1 VPSRRLY
8 HAAMFLDPALRTVML
23 GTAILGFVAG
33 CLGTF
38 AVLRRQ
44 SLLGD
49 AVSHAAL
56 PGVVLAFL
64 LFGKWSVVLLAGAAA
79 SGLLAMLIV
88 TGITRNSRIP
98 FDSALAGALAVF
110 FGAGLMLKSWTRGT
124 AASSVDRYLFGQAAT
139 LLTEDIWVIAGAG
152 TIALALLALFWKEF
166 KLLTFDREFAAGL
179 GLPVVLLDVLLTG
192 LLVLSI
198 VIGLESVGVVLM
210 SALVVAPAAA
220 ARQWTDRLGVMTVLA
235 GLFGALAGVTGSLL
249 SHNLSGGGRSVPTG
263 PTIVVCATVVVALSF
278 LWRMMRRRTRVAA
291 AEIPNPPAVP

>member
-1 VPSRRLY
+1 
-8 HAAMFLDPALRTVML
+8 MIDPALQTVML
-23 GTAILGFVAG
+23 GTAALGCVSG

-64 LFGKWSVVLLAGAAA
+64 LFGKWQLLLLVGAAA
-79 SGLLAMLIV
+79 SGLLAMMFV
-88 TGITRNSRIP
+88 TGITRFSRVP

-110 FGAGLMLKSWTRGT
+110 FGAGLLFKSWTVGTGT
-124 AASSVDRYLFGQAAT
+124 AGIDRYLFGQAAT
-139 LLTEDIWVIAGAG
+139 LLPKDVWIIVGAG
-152 TIALALLALFWKEF
+152 GIAIGLLLAFWKEF
-166 KLLTFDREFAAGL
+166 KLITFDREYAAGL
-179 GLPVVLLDVLLTG
+179 GLPVVLLDLLLTG

-220 ARQWTDRLGVMTVLA
+220 ARQWTDRLSIMAIVAAIFGSVA
-235 GLFGALAGVTGSLL
+235 GAGGTLL
-249 SHNLSGGGRSVPTG
+249 SHSLSAPSRSVPTG
-263 PTIVVCATVVVALSF
+263 PTIVLCATGIVIVSF
-278 LWRMMRRRTRVAA
+278 AWNLLRRTVWRKTAI
-291 AEIPNPPAVP
+291 AEPASLS

>member
-1 VPSRRLY
+1 MP
-8 HAAMFLDPALRTVML
+8 LDPALRTVML
-23 GTAILGFVAG
+23 GTATLGFVSG

-64 LFGKWSVVLLAGAAA
+64 LFGRSPVVLLIGAAA
-79 SGLLAMLIV
+79 SGLTAMLLVSGV
-88 TGITRNSRIP
+88 TRFSRVP

-110 FGAGLMLKSWTRGT
+110 FGAGLMLKSLSQGT
-124 AASSVDRYLFGQAAT
+124 GAAGIDRYLFGQAAT
-139 LLTEDIWVIAGAG
+139 LLPRDIWVIAGAG
-152 TIALALLALFWKEF
+152 ALALTLLGLFWKEL
-166 KLLTFDREFAAGL
+166 KLLTFDRDFAAGL
-179 GLPVVLLDVLLTG
+179 GLPVVALDILLTG

-220 ARQWTDRLGVMTVLA
+220 ARQWTDRLGVMTLLA
-235 GLFGALAGVTGSLL
+235 GLFGALAGAGGSAL
-249 SHNLSGGGRSVPTG
+249 SHRLSAVGRTVPTG
-263 PTIVVCATVVVALSF
+263 PTIVLCATGIVVLSF
-278 LWRMMRRRTRVAA
+278 AWRAFRQRARVPGG
-291 AEIPNPPAVP
+291 EPAIADARPGS